1 MKVQILGVSGMLGHV
16 LFKTLREDA
25 RLEVRAAA
33 RGDRLRNFFP
43 AAEMTHIARGFDA
56 ENPDA
61 LLRLL
66 AAERPDV
73 VVNCIGVIKQLPA
86 AKEPLITLPVNAVFP
101 HRLAR
106 ACEACG
112 ARLIHISTDCVFDGK
127 QGGYRES
134 DPCSGEDLYGLSKFL
149 GEVDYPHAVT
159 LRTSIIGHELGS
171 AYGLLEWFLRQ
182 QNAVKGFRK
191 AIFSGLPTV
200 ELARVIRDRVL
211 PAPELRGLFHVA
223 AAPISKF
230 DLLRLIAEVYGKTI
244 DIAPDDTLSIDRS
257 LNADKFR
264 AATGYTAAPWP
275 ELIKAMHEFER

>member
-1 MKVQILGVSGMLGHV
+1 MKVLILGVSGMLGHA
-16 LFKTLREDA
+16 LFKTFLENPSLDLRG
-25 RLEVRAAA
+25 AA
-33 RGDRLRNFFP
+33 RSTGVRDFFP
-43 AAEMTHIARGFDA
+43 AKAAERITCGFDA

-66 AAERPDV
+66 AAERPQV
-73 VVNCIGVIKQLPA
+73 VVNCIGVIKQLPSA
-86 AKEPLITLPVNAVFP
+86 REPLITLPVNAVFP

-112 ARLIHISTDCVFDGK
+112 ARLIHIGTDCVFNGR
-127 QGGYRES
+127 QGGYTES
-134 DPCSGEDLYGLSKFL
+134 DPCSADDLYGLSKFL

-159 LRTSIIGHELGS
+159 LRTSIIGHELQS
-171 AYGLLEWFLRQ
+171 CFGLLEWFLHQ
-182 QNAVKGFRK
+182 QGAVKGFRK

-211 PAPELRGLFHVA
+211 PAPELSGLYHVA

-244 DIAPDDTLSIDRS
+244 DIAPDDTLSVDRS

-264 AATGYTAAPWP
+264 AATGYTAPPWP
-275 ELIKAMHEFER
+275 ELIRAMREFGR